1 MNYKL
6 IDFTIPLV
14 PPLRSHRLENIQLIC
29 ITLNYYYVLYRK
41 LYSFQQNLSETR
53 NPYTLI

>member
-14 PPLRSHRLENIQLIC
+14 PPLCSHRLENIQLIC
-29 ITLNYYYVLYRK
+29 ITLNYYYVLY
-41 LYSFQQNLSETR
+41 SFQQNLSETR